1 MFDLSGKVALI
12 TGASRGIGKE
22 IALKMA
28 SLGAKIAL
36 NYAHNENAA
45 EEVAKSIRDM
55 GKEARIYRFDIANAD
70 EVDKACETI
79 RNDFQGLDILVNN
92 AGVAID
98 GLLLRLKEED
108 LDKQIDINLK
118 GAFHCSRAVAKY
130 MIKNRC
136 GRIINISSIVGLTGN
151 AGQSVYCA
159 TKAGLIGFTK
169 ALALELAGRNVLVN
183 AVAPGF
189 IETDMT
195 KNILEKGSEEI
206 MKKIPLGRAG
216 RAEEVA
222 MAVVYLASNE
232 ASYVTGQV
240 LSVNGGMYL

>member
-1 MFDLSGKVALI
+1 MFDLSEKVALV

-28 SLGAKIAL
+28 SLGAKVAI
-36 NYAHNENAA
+36 NYANNEGLAQDVANA
-45 EEVAKSIRDM
+45 IRDM
-55 GKEARIYRFDIANAD
+55 GKEARLYRFDIANAE
-70 EVDKACETI
+70 EVDRACEAI
-79 RNDFQGLDILVNN
+79 RNDFGGLDILVNN

-98 GLLLRLKEED
+98 GLLLRLKEEE

-118 GAFHCSRAVAKY
+118 GAVHCARAVAKY
-130 MIKNRC
+130 MIKNRS
-136 GRIINISSIVGLTGN
+136 GRIINISSVVGLTGN
-151 AGQSVYCA
+151 AGQTVYCA

-195 KNILEKGSEEI
+195 KNMLEKGSDELL
-206 MKKIPLGRAG
+206 KKIPLGRPGTAK
-216 RAEEVA
+216 EVA

-232 ASYVTGQV
+232 AGYVTGQV